1 MLLAKTIETTGIVN
15 NRHLLLLDESLPIT
29 KNSRVRVMV
38 IVTEELQITKSQA
51 TLKPLSE
58 LECAKTKQLQKQQD
72 ILKNI
77 NIVWNEENVK
87 LVEQTQQEI
96 NQWKIQTF

>member
-15 NRHLLLLDESLPIT
+15 NQRQLLLDESLPIT
-29 KNSRVRVMV
+29 KSSRVRVIVM
-38 IVTEELQITKSQA
+38 VTEEMQITKPQI
-51 TLKPLSE
+51 
-58 LECAKTKQLQKQQD
+58 KQLQKQQD

-77 NIVWNEENVK
+77 DIVWNEENVK
-87 LVEQTQQEI
+87 LVEQAQQKI

>member
-15 NRHLLLLDESLPIT
+15 NRHQLLLDESLPII

-38 IVTEELQITKSQA
+38 IVTEEVQITKSQA

-58 LECAKTKQLQKQQD
+58 LEIAKTKQLEKQQD